1 VVGGQTRYDEAETA
15 LKDAIRRY
23 NETIGDLT
31 ASCVIGI
38 PRVNS
43 INVCR
48 GKAPKVCY
56 FERETR
62 REVPAVAHAI
72 ALADRS
78 TTFGITAP
86 LSRR

>member
-1 VVGGQTRYDEAETA
+1 MA

-38 PRVNS
+38 PSVNS
-43 INVCR
+43 IKICR
-48 GKAPKVCY
+48 GKAPEVCS
-56 FERETR
+56 FERETGR
-62 REVPAVAHAI
+62 KVFAVAHAI

-78 TTFGITAP
+78 TTFGITAS
-86 LSRR
+86 LSGR